1 MKNKNIKNHALR
13 KEKRMKEG
21 DFIKKNTKQT
31 YYQIKSGLGIKRE
44 MQHNDMKPY

>member
-1 MKNKNIKNHALR
+1 MN
-13 KEKRMKEG
+13 EG

-44 MQHNDMKPY
+44 IAA